1 MAINHLKSVLDDS
14 SDFGETEG
22 SDIIH
27 DTITLP
33 LVSPLSEIVFT
44 DINTKTSNRVRR
56 MARILLD
63 FEAFSDPSA
72 AGFQASHPTSFEIS
86 SLDLADHFTASA
98 GYDRSAQ

>member
-1 MAINHLKSVLDDS
+1 MIQL
-14 SDFGETEG
+14 
-22 SDIIH
+22 
-27 DTITLP
+27 TLP
-33 LVSPLSEIVFT
+33 LVSPPSEIMFT

-56 MARILLD
+56 MERILLH

-86 SLDLADHFTASA
+86 SLDLAEHFTASA